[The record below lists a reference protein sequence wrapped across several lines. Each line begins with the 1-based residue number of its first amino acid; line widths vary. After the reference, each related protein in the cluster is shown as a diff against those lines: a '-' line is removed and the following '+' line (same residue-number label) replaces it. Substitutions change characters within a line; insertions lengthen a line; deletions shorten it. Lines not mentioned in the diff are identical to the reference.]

1 MHVWLACSL
10 TKRRQRVV
18 AVPMEGRYLV
28 IPPLQ
33 GKSPGLIDLR
43 TSRTVR
49 KSVRQGDGY
58 QSRVGERDDVQA
70 QLRYVPGEVI
80 IQRSR
85 CIRAAR

>member
-1 MHVWLACSL
+1 MHVWLTCGLAKC
-10 TKRRQRVV
+10 RQRVV
-18 AVPMEGRYLV
+18 VVPMEGRYLV
-28 IPPLQ
+28 IPPLE

-49 KSVRQGDGY
+49 ESVRQRDGY
-58 QSRVGERDDVQA
+58 QSRVGERDDMQA

-80 IQRSR
+80 IQRFR